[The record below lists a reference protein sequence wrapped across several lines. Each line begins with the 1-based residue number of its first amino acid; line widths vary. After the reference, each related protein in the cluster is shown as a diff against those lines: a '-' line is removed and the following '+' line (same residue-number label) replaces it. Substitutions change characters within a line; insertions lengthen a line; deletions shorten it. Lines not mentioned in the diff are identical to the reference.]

1 MQMDGSLADGDFV
14 DVVIL
19 TILPEEYKA
28 VVGELKKCG
37 TCKLIKGTNLYAW
50 SVSHM
55 AHPNPAYR
63 VVVGTTGAAGN
74 DFMQPA
80 VTDGL
85 NRFQPAVLL
94 VVGGGGGLPKAGD
107 PMVAGDIVVGNA
119 VWSVDRGKI
128 VSQGLD
134 SRPLSQLAG
143 WGLVPGIQAI
153 ETHFSDWHLALQNAD
168 ATPPRIIVGGIAAS
182 NNVLTVTEH
191 EIMDGIRTCSGNM
204 VRAVEMESWGAAV
217 SVGSYQAI
225 SQKGVLLGI
234 IRGLSDIVRP
244 KPTRPLKK
252 KSALDNSAERNQ
264 WKEKAALH
272 AARLAVCLIRDCWP
286 YPPKNASSPP
296 ENVPQA
302 PLIDPHACPPGHSAA
317 HIALWDSL
325 FAEQEKGWQSLQ
337 AKGLVAIFQTA
348 IPKWGLPALLNS
360 PKGFFDFCTSPT
372 LLGDK
377 LLFLL
382 LDVLGVVKRADT
394 TETKILPPPTQEVF
408 LAMCRVGIES
418 WVKHES
424 SGVPISPPDLS
435 GGVRLQLNDPWAI
448 YLTAAAMF
456 TCKSRIEP
464 GNGGSPRALVNVI
477 APSEIGHLPTMASVE
492 SALNAY
498 CRGEKAIPSDKHPS
512 RGADHT
518 KNLLIIE
525 EGKLRSSLILNV
537 DAKETSNPLWDEE
550 GRRQAWNRYAV
561 HTVLSGGSGECDQ
574 KLKAFETQLAELIQ
588 DLNAHLYPN
597 APRPENPP

>member
-1 MQMDGSLADGDFV
+1 M
-14 DVVIL
+14 
-19 TILPEEYKA
+19 
-28 VVGELKKCG
+28 
-37 TCKLIKGTNLYAW
+37 
-50 SVSHM
+50 
-55 AHPNPAYR
+55 
-63 VVVGTTGAAGN
+63 
-74 DFMQPA
+74 
-80 VTDGL
+80 
-85 NRFQPAVLL
+85 
-94 VVGGGGGLPKAGD
+94 
-107 PMVAGDIVVGNA
+107 
-119 VWSVDRGKI
+119 
-128 VSQGLD
+128 
-134 SRPLSQLAG
+134 
-143 WGLVPGIQAI
+143 
-153 ETHFSDWHLALQNAD
+153 
-168 ATPPRIIVGGIAAS
+168 
-182 NNVLTVTEH
+182 
-191 EIMDGIRTCSGNM
+191 
-204 VRAVEMESWGAAV
+204 
-217 SVGSYQAI
+217 
-225 SQKGVLLGI
+225 
-234 IRGLSDIVRP
+234 
-244 KPTRPLKK
+244 
-252 KSALDNSAERNQ
+252 
-264 WKEKAALH
+264 
-272 AARLAVCLIRDCWP
+272 
-286 YPPKNASSPP
+286 
-296 ENVPQA
+296 
-302 PLIDPHACPPGHSAA
+302 
-317 HIALWDSL
+317 WDSL
-325 FAEQEKGWQSLQ
+325 FSEQEKGWQSLQ

-477 APSEIGHLPTMASVE
+477 APSEIGHLPSMASVE